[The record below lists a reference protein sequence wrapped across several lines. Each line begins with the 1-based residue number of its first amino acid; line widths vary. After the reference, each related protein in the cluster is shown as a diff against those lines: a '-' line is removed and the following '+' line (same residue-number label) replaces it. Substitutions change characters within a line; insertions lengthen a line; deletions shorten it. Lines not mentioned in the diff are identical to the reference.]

1 VIFKLGLRNNRE
13 LKDGCIRELF
23 IKRFGKPI
31 EEYESFKH
39 ATEGLKNSTY
49 TSYRRMLP
57 HYFLFIDEDPDS
69 VIKQRKLDLLSEDDT
84 QGERYERLTASFAKS
99 LLERGLIGSFVVNHQ
114 SRVQGFFSNNGRR
127 IGLIMRKLKIPKARR
142 SHKYSPNNE
151 VVRGLFALADSAR
164 DKLIVAL
171 MYQNGPSPVDVS
183 LLRCGDYPSE
193 PWTYFERSR
202 SKTGE
207 IWHGVSTPD
216 VCECLKAYL
225 KVRGKYKSED
235 LLFVGREGA
244 LKGKGVSAIVRDLI
258 VKAGF
263 GEVKGFKPTSLRDAF
278 EDALVDTETYHKTK
292 EALVGHVSKIEQEYG
307 GYNKMVSHLVDAMK
321 KTYPLLCLNDIN
333 RVSGDVA
340 GFSPLELEKLKAV
353 LGRYDEVMTIVDLVK
368 NGKLMHVD
376 DPELVEKLKAQGKI
390 K

>member
-1 VIFKLGLRNNRE
+1 LGLRNNRD
-13 LKDGCIRELF
+13 LKDGCIRDLF
-23 IKRFGKPI
+23 LKRFGKSI

-39 ATEGLKNSTY
+39 ATEGLRNSTSS
-49 TSYRRMLP
+49 SYRRMLP
-57 HYFLFIDEDPDS
+57 HFFLFIDQDPDS
-69 VIKQRKLDLLSEDDT
+69 VIKQRKLDVLSEDDIEV
-84 QGERYERLTASFAKS
+84 ERYERLTAAFAKS
-99 LLERGLIGSFVVNHQ
+99 LVERGLIGSFVINHQ

-127 IGLIMRKLKIPKARR
+127 LGLMMRKLKIPKARR
-142 SHKYSPNNE
+142 SLKYSPNNE
-151 VVRGLFALADSAR
+151 VVRDLFAAADSAR

-193 PWTYFERSR
+193 PWKYFERSR

-307 GYNKMVSHLVDAMK
+307 GHNKMVSHLVDAMK
-321 KTYPLLCLNDIN
+321 KTYPLLCLMDVN
-333 RVSGDVA
+333 RVSGDAA
-340 GFSPLELEKLKAV
+340 GFSP
-353 LGRYDEVMTIVDLVK
+353 
-368 NGKLMHVD
+368 
-376 DPELVEKLKAQGKI
+376 QGT
-390 K
+390 